1 MLLKTRRRQLHV
13 SVIILS
19 KIRFYLKLFLQFDH
33 YQIKAKSAELTSA
46 NWLKMVK
53 YLNKILAKFDILK
66 KIMRLINKK
75 NLYLASIS
83 ASEMANLNSN
93 QDFLPVD

>member
-1 MLLKTRRRQLHV
+1 M
-13 SVIILS
+13 IILP

-33 YQIKAKSAELTSA
+33 YQIKAKSAEFTSA
-46 NWLKMVK
+46 NCLKMVK
-53 YLNKILAKFDILK
+53 YLNEILAKFDILK
-66 KIMRLINKK
+66 KIMRLINKR

-83 ASEMANLNSN
+83 TSEIASLNSN